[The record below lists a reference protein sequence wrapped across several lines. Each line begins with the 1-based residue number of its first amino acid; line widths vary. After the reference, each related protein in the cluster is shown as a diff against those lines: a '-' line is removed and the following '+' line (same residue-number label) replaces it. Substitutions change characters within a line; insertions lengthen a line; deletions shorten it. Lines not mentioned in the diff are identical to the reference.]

1 MHVFPKLYRFKRY
14 LGGGMMKSKTHKYET
29 RQYMLS
35 TDYEIYHYQN
45 DDIRSV
51 TIHHHDFYE
60 FYFFISGD
68 VTYLIE
74 GKSYYLEP
82 GNIVLVNSKE
92 LHQAIIN
99 SEEGIYE
106 RVVLWISRDFL
117 KRLSSEEMDL
127 SLCFESNK
135 KKNVLSTDFEQKKN
149 IRFILNKLVSLENYK
164 GAGYEL
170 LYKAYMTELMVHI
183 NNLALNENTELSVE
197 IKKSNLIDGIIEYIN
212 NHVEEEIT
220 IDEISEKFYLSKFHL
235 SREFK
240 KYTGTTIHR
249 YIVQKK
255 LIYSKEFILKE
266 MPITDV
272 YKQCGFGDYSNFFRA
287 FKNEYGITP
296 KQFYEAMIK
305 SNM

>member
-1 MHVFPKLYRFKRY
+1 
-14 LGGGMMKSKTHKYET
+14 MKKSTHKYQT

-35 TDYEIYHYQN
+35 SDYEIYHYLN

-51 TIHHHDFYE
+51 NIHHHDFYE

-74 GKSYYLEP
+74 GKSYYMES
-82 GNIVLVNSKE
+82 GNMVLINSKE
-92 LHQAIIN
+92 LHQAVIN
-99 SEEGIYE
+99 SEEGFYE
-106 RVVLWISRDFL
+106 RIVLWINRDFL
-117 KRLSSEEMDL
+117 KGLSSDKMDL
-127 SLCFESNK
+127 SLCFESINR
-135 KKNVLSTDFEQKKN
+135 KNVLSVDFEQQKN
-149 IRFILNKLVSLENYK
+149 IRGILNKLINLENYK
-164 GAGYEL
+164 GTGYEL
-170 LYKAYMTELMVHI
+170 LYKAYMTELMVYI
-183 NNLALNENTELSVE
+183 NNLVFNEDSTINIG

-212 NHVEEEIT
+212 NHIEEEIT
-220 IDEISEKFYLSKFHL
+220 INKISDIFYLSKFHL

-255 LIYSKEFILKE
+255 LIEAKELILKE
-266 MPITDV
+266 MPIIDV

-296 KQFYEAMIK
+296 KQFYEAMKNVKI
-305 SNM
+305 